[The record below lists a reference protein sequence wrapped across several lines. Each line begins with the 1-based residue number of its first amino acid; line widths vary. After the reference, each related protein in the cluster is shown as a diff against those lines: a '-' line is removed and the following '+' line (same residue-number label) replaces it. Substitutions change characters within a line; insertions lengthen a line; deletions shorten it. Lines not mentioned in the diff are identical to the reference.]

1 MDNTTEARVLEAEEE
16 LRRAMLA
23 SDVAA
28 LDKLLAPELV
38 FTSHLGQI
46 LGKQDDLAAH
56 ESGLVKVTKLE
67 LSDQRVLVCG
77 DTAVVAVRAHLT
89 GSYAGTPSEGD
100 FRFTRVWSLS
110 DQGEWQVVAGHSS
123 IVA

>member
-1 MDNTTEARVLEAEEE
+1 MDNTTEVRILEAEEK

-56 ESGLVKVTKLE
+56 ESGLVKVTKLGV
-67 LSDQRVLVCG
+67 SDQRVLVYG
-77 DTAVVAVRAHLT
+77 DTAVVAVRMHLA
-89 GSYAGTPSEGD
+89 GSYAGTPTEGD